1 MDNSNKGH
9 DLPKLRDE
17 ISRLSSE
24 NNHLRKIVGL
34 MQENVELRFILRDHG
49 TYGKSFSPPPP
60 AEKPND
66 QKEKADSLTDT
77 DFSSSDER
85 LSIYKPQFN
94 NKNPYLGNLEA
105 NKPLHK
111 SCIDLGVH
119 SDKPKEAN
127 RSQNSGRLDLSGQRD
142 KPTEANI
149 SLHLGR
155 LTLGGRSDKTTEIK
169 KQMSR
174 LDLGDL
180 SDSSTEANRSL
191 HVGSLALASH
201 TNKPRSKPVP
211 LKGYDSSD
219 SSSESLIDR
228 HGREQRKFAYSVTK
242 SHTQERKGKESG
254 HSQQVEGRAGRK
266 K

>member
-155 LTLGGRSDKTTEIK
+155 LTL
-169 KQMSR
+169 
-174 LDLGDL
+174 
-180 SDSSTEANRSL
+180 ANRSL